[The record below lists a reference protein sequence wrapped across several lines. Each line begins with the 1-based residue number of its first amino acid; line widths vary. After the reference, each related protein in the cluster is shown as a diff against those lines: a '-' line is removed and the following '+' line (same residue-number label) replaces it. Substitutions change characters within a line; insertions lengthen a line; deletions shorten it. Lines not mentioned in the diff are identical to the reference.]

1 MVGTIY
7 FVINIVYAWI
17 LAGAEDI
24 EDAISAQGG
33 VGLFLLPAILL
44 VKAADAVMRR
54 EGADV

>member
-1 MVGTIY
+1 MVVTIY

-44 VKAADAVMRR
+44 VKAADVVMRR